1 MQHRSTWNFA
11 LDFLRWQLSFYLLQQ
26 MTCLKFKDKT
36 ALRGLTVAFVAAAAQ
51 EHDFNTMG
59 PDPVAPGLVQLEM
72 TKEPSS
78 SNVSTCM

>member
-1 MQHRSTWNFA
+1 
-11 LDFLRWQLSFYLLQQ
+11 